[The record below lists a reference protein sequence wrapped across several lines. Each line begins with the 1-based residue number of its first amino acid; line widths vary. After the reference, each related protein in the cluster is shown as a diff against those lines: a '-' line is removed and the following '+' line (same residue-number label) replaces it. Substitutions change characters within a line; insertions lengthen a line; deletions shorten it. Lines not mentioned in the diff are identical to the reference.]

1 MRGKIVASAGSI
13 NANLAVRHESQVGVS
28 AGQRGVMPM
37 NSEIYDVLNTWSTE
51 EILHVCAF
59 EKSQYSFEGVAAL
72 EQLLRERGVAE
83 AEIAAYRAAGL
94 RRARVDAVCQAC
106 DLDLTLDRADLE
118 AGEFT
123 CPECGERQ
131 FVKYPRMARS
141 EPGGEYEEVAA
152 SGVEETEETET
163 AGEPEAGLEP
173 AEIDIKKH
181 PEAEVSECGKCGADL
196 TAVGVYSHQGQF
208 LCAACFEKAVSEAPA
223 VVPVEEEVSSEE
235 ETEAEEEEAVVDLD
249 EAAEAETGVDEREMV
264 EEVEESDS
272 QPAGGAIEAE
282 TNNDRVGIR
291 GGLLVLMVNLVL
303 IFGMQLFEM
312 LMLELYR
319 DSTMMVFGLGH
330 LATVGFLIWQLAACK
345 RSFKLNFFLYLTML
359 ALLFLALTLLNPP
372 LDSGARMQDYPLFSL
387 MRQIVI
393 IIVWA
398 FYFTKSDRPELTLVK

>member
-1 MRGKIVASAGSI
+1 MD
-13 NANLAVRHESQVGVS
+13 
-28 AGQRGVMPM
+28 
-37 NSEIYDVLNTWSTE
+37 SEIYDVLNAWSTE

-83 AEIAAYRAAGL
+83 AEVAAYRAAGL
-94 RRARVDAVCQAC
+94 RRVRADAVCQSC
-106 DLDLTLDRADLE
+106 DAELTLDRRDLE

-123 CPECGERQ
+123 CPECGESQ
-131 FVKYPRMARS
+131 YVKYPRMARS
-141 EPGGEYEEVAA
+141 TPEGEYEEVAA
-152 SGVEETEETET
+152 AEAEETDET
-163 AGEPEAGLEP
+163 ATGGEPAAGLEP

-181 PEAEVSECGKCGADL
+181 PEAEVNECGRCGADL
-196 TAVGVYSHQGQF
+196 TAMEVYSHRGQF

-223 VVPVEEEVSSEE
+223 VVPVAEEVSSEE
-235 ETEAEEEEAVVDLD
+235 DTEAEVEEAEVDLN
-249 EAAEAETGVDEREMV
+249 ETAEAETGV
-264 EEVEESDS
+264 EEGELAEAEEESND
-272 QPAGGAIEAE
+272 QPAESAVDAAAAS
-282 TNNDRVGIR
+282 DRVGIR

-312 LMLELYR
+312 LMLKIYR
-319 DSTMMVFGLGH
+319 DATMMVFGLGH

-359 ALLFLALTLLNPP
+359 ALLFLVLTLLNPP

>member
-1 MRGKIVASAGSI
+1 
-13 NANLAVRHESQVGVS
+13 
-28 AGQRGVMPM
+28 M
-37 NSEIYDVLNTWSTE
+37 NSEIYNVLNTWSTE

-72 EQLLRERGVAE
+72 EQLLQERGVAE
-83 AEIAAYRAAGL
+83 AEVAAYRAAGL
-94 RRARVDAVCQAC
+94 KRVRADAVCQSC
-106 DLDLTLDRADLE
+106 DAELTLDRSDLE

-123 CPECGERQ
+123 CPQCGDSQ
-131 FVKYPRMARS
+131 YVKYPRMVRS
-141 EPGGEYEEVAA
+141 TSEGEYEEVVAA
-152 SGVEETEETET
+152 EEEETDATTTEE
-163 AGEPEAGLEP
+163 EPEAGLEP

-181 PEAEVSECGKCGADL
+181 PEAEVSECGRCGADL
-196 TAVGVYSHQGQF
+196 TAKDVYSHQGQF
-208 LCAACFEKAVSEAPA
+208 LCAACFEKAVNDLPA
-223 VVPVEEEVSSEE
+223 VVPVAE
-235 ETEAEEEEAVVDLD
+235 ETSPEEDTEAAEEDAEVEID
-249 EAAEAETGVDEREMV
+249 EAAEAETGVEERELV
-264 EEVEESDS
+264 EADEEPDN
-272 QPAGGAIEAE
+272 QPAESAVDAAAAS
-282 TNNDRVGIR
+282 DRVGIK

-312 LMLELYR
+312 LMLEVYR

-330 LATVGFLIWQLAACK
+330 LATVAFLIWQLAACR

-372 LDSGARMQDYPLFSL
+372 LGSGARMQDYPLFSL